1 MPASFLVI
9 YMTPEQATRHESG
22 LEFLRPSEHFSN
34 LGRRS
39 GSRCFGQLLNYPQ
52 FTTLEQM
59 RDMATRLDSVTL
71 RRIYYS
77 DTPMDR
83 EDGRIP
89 GLREDKRRF
98 ATVSNSSD
106 RVYAYV
112 SKDYTPVNDL
122 DAFSPLMDVAQE
134 NGLKLIGRFDGV
146 GTGLTRGHVIF
157 ANPEFRVRLLEDY
170 DDDIMLGVRM
180 TNSYDL
186 SASVRM
192 DVFGVRRVCI
202 NYNLWGRALGY
213 IWEPHMFGAH
223 ENLQDKVREFLNS
236 IVKKSSILSVQAQ
249 RALETEVLTME
260 IPDLLWAIDLPIGG
274 IDGLSAN
281 PMAYNPD
288 IEGMGLNMWTL
299 DNGVTAYLTWGRP
312 KGAQYY
318 ETSMEYALAATQ
330 LLSSEHDA
338 LLEKGREA
346 CERYRER
353 MKNRDGEKQTVR
365 VVKYDSG

>member
-1 MPASFLVI
+1 
-9 YMTPEQATRHESG
+9 
-22 LEFLRPSEHFSN
+22 
-34 LGRRS
+34 
-39 GSRCFGQLLNYPQ
+39 
-52 FTTLEQM
+52 
-59 RDMATRLDSVTL
+59 
-71 RRIYYS
+71 
-77 DTPMDR
+77 MDR

-134 NGLKLIGRFDGV
+134 NGLKPIGRFDGV

-157 ANPEFRVRLLEDY
+157 ANPEFKVRLLEDY

-180 TNSYDL
+180 
-186 SASVRM
+186 
-192 DVFGVRRVCI
+192 VCI
-202 NYNLWGRALGY
+202 NYNLWGRTLGY
-213 IWEPHMFGAH
+213 IWQPHVNFDA
-223 ENLQDKVREFLNS
+223 ENLQDAVKGFLNS
-236 IVKKSSILSVQAQ
+236 IVKKSSILSVRAQ

-274 IDGLSAN
+274 IGEISAN
-281 PMAYNPD
+281 PATYNPD

-299 DNGVTAYLTWGRP
+299 YNGVTAYLTWGRP

-338 LLEKGREA
+338 LFGKGRETR
-346 CERYRER
+346 ERYSER
-353 MKNRDGEKQTVR
+353 MKNRDREKQTVR
-365 VVKYDSG
+365 VVKYDSGRENA